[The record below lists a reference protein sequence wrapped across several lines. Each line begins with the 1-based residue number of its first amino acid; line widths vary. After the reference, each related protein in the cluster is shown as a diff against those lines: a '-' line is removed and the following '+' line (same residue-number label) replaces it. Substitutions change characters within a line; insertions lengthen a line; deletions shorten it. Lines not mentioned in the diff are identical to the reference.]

1 MTDKDY
7 LDKAL
12 ALIVELTEDDPS
24 FMCEKLHEIEGEC
37 QFCANNCENFDRF
50 CLMRYLQYYKPNQTK
65 KQVFAK

>member
-24 FMCEKLHEIEGEC
+24 FMCEKV
-37 QFCANNCENFDRF
+37 
-50 CLMRYLQYYKPNQTK
+50 T
-65 KQVFAK
+65 